1 MPNRKTIR
9 HAFFKYNNTIIFMKM
24 KSLLY
29 FIIFLNAFNSCSTS
43 SPESN
48 GSAGTPLPTTPKTP
62 ITPLTDKEVLDQ
74 VQKDAIK
81 YFWEYAEPNSKL
93 ARERYL
99 TNDPSFEANIVTTG
113 GSGFGL
119 MSIIVGVE
127 RGFVNRS
134 EAVLRLTT
142 AMNFLE
148 KADRFHGAWPHWMDG
163 STGKVIPF
171 GTKDNGGDLVETS
184 FLCQG
189 LLSVREY
196 FKNGSD
202 SEKALAAKA
211 DALWKGVEWD
221 WYTKGE
227 NALYWHWSPTYGWE
241 MNFKLEGYNE
251 CLITY
256 IMGAASPTHP
266 ISAAAYN
273 EGWARSGAIKNGGS
287 QYGIPVIFNYNGASG
302 NVGPLFWAQY
312 SYLGLDPSQ
321 LTDQYADYWALTQNH
336 SKIINQ
342 YCIANPKQWN
352 GYSDK
357 CWGLTASYS
366 RNSDGSTGYSAHQ
379 PNNDLGVIT
388 PTAALS
394 SFPFT
399 PVESMKFLHYL
410 YDEKRTEY
418 VGIAGPYDA
427 FSPHYNWV
435 TPRYLAIDQGTIAPM
450 IENHRTGLLWR
461 LFMNAPEIK
470 PGLTKLGFHSG
481 KYNF

>member
-1 MPNRKTIR
+1 M
-9 HAFFKYNNTIIFMKM
+9 
-24 KSLLY
+24 
-29 FIIFLNAFNSCSTS
+29 
-43 SPESN
+43 
-48 GSAGTPLPTTPKTP
+48 
-62 ITPLTDKEVLDQ
+62 V
-74 VQKDAIK
+74 
-81 YFWEYAEPNSKL
+81 
-93 ARERYL
+93 
-99 TNDPSFEANIVTTG
+99 
-113 GSGFGL
+113 
-119 MSIIVGVE
+119 
-127 RGFVNRS
+127 
-134 EAVLRLTT
+134 
-142 AMNFLE
+142 FLE
-148 KADRFHGAWPHWMDG
+148 KAERFHGAWPHWMDG

-171 GTKDNGGDLVETS
+171 GIKDNGGDLVETS

-256 IMGAASPTHP
+256 VLGAASPTHP

-287 QYGIPVIFNYNGASG
+287 QYGIPVVFNYNGASG

-312 SYLGLDPSQ
+312 SYLGLDPTN
-321 LTDQYADYWALTQNH
+321 LTDKYADYWALTQNH

-342 YCIANPKQWN
+342 YCIANPKQWK

-366 RNSDGSTGYSAHQ
+366 RNTDGSTGYSAHQ

-410 YDEKRTEY
+410 YDEKRVEY